1 LLNFAYAFWVDSSQ
15 KEVKSF
21 LKEHIY
27 KEKERENERKEIL
40 LRNAINYLSLLIK
53 REIGDI

>member
-27 KEKERENERKEIL
+27 KEKEKIQVEGKQEKEKNGKMCTEML
-40 LRNAINYLSLLIK
+40 
-53 REIGDI
+53 G